1 MKRSNNAFLKRQKE
15 LARQQKKQEKRDRLN
30 AQRVTGGG
38 KGALDSGALDADASD
53 LEALG
58 LEDRVGLA
66 KPGEPEETP
75 SN

>member
-1 MKRSNNAFLKRQKE
+1 VKRSNNAFLKRQKE

-30 AQRVTGGG
+30 AQRGT
-38 KGALDSGALDADASD
+38 KGSLESGALDADASD

-58 LEDRVGLA
+58 LEDRIGLA
-66 KPGEPEETP
+66 KPGEPEEP